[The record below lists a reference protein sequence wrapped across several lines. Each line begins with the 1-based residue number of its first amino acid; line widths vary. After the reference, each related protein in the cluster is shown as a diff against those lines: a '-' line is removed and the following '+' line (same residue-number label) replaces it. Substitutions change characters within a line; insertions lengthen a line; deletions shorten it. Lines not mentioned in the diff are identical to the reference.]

1 MDDQN
6 RGSRRAPALRVKH
19 EFTFFRIFFT
29 ARPLALGGT
38 ARRGADLGARGR
50 TMIGRLTGVAT
61 VDLPPEATMAGVP
74 QLMLDTGGY
83 PTNSSA
89 PQGDPAVR
97 ATTAER
103 PLAL

>member
-1 MDDQN
+1 MC
-6 RGSRRAPALRVKH
+6 RFPASGSSWESLAQGSVSMKGRRYRLRRRAIDSA
-19 EFTFFRIFFT
+19 
-29 ARPLALGGT
+29 
-38 ARRGADLGARGR
+38 
-50 TMIGRLTGVAT
+50 
-61 VDLPPEATMAGVP
+61 PEATMAGVP

>member
-1 MDDQN
+1 MAMSSSSGFEQWVYGIGRSRHGRHGKMDIR
-6 RGSRRAPALRVKH
+6 RGSSVRSERIVALAARHAVPAIYGL
-19 EFTFFRIFFT
+19 
-29 ARPLALGGT
+29 
-38 ARRGADLGARGR
+38 
-50 TMIGRLTGVAT
+50 GVAT